1 MNELEK
7 LKKML
12 KEAGIPYKVVEDHP
26 IPNVVIHSKK
36 DDRTLCDAII
46 SPFGNDDSLEIM
58 GAMTVDEY
66 GSDHTL
72 AGLKAEE
79 VFKRFKYCYAYDTST
94 YL

>member
-12 KEAGIPYKVVEDHP
+12 EEAGIPYKIVEDHP

-36 DDRTLCDAII
+36 DDRILCDAII
-46 SPFGNDDSLEIM
+46 PPFGNNDSLEIM
-58 GAMTVDEY
+58 GAMNVNEC
-66 GSDHTL
+66 GSDYVL

>member
-12 KEAGIPYKVVEDHP
+12 EEAGIPYKVVEDHP

-36 DDRTLCDAII
+36 DDKILCDAII
-46 SPFGNDDSLEIM
+46 PPFGNDDSLEIM
-58 GAMTVDEY
+58 GAMTVNEY
-66 GSDHTL
+66 GRDYTL

-79 VFKRFKYCYAYDTST
+79 VFERFKYCYAYDTYT